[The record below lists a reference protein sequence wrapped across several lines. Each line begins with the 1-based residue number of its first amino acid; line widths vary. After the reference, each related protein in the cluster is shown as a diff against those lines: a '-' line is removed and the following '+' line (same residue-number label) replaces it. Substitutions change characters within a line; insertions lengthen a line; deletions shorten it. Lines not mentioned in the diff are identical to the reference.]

1 LRALSIRG
9 FRPQGRRKQ
18 RYEYPPAVR
27 VRSYAPVRSTP
38 IKTSHLT
45 PSVHPSR
52 SGSGKGL
59 TAGGALSPLLA
70 ALYLTPLD
78 RAMEVEI
85 IRQNVRYM
93 RYMDDFV
100 IFARTRFQL
109 RRAIRT
115 VHQVLNKLHLR
126 VHPLKRFIGRTTKG
140 FDFLG
145 YRFKP
150 DHGLGVAAK
159 TTAKMLGRVRRLQ
172 EQGADVFEL
181 RRYVL
186 HWWRWLHAG
195 LRGQVTC
202 WRRFLNLWQAIP
214 NINHRDLAAI

>member
-1 LRALSIRG
+1 MAHDVLLKQCKAAELSAWHIALIDAYLRV
-9 FRPQGRRKQ
+9 PD
-18 RYEYPPAVR
+18 
-27 VRSYAPVRSTP
+27 
-38 IKTSHLT
+38 
-45 PSVHPSR
+45 R
-52 SGSGKGL
+52 SGSRMGL

-78 RAMEVEI
+78 RAMEVI
-85 IRQNVRYM
+85 AARHDIHYM

-100 IFARTRFQL
+100 IFASTRFHI

-115 VHQVLNKLHLR
+115 VHQVLSTLKLR

-145 YRFKP
+145 YRFVT
-150 DHGLGVAAK
+150 DRGLDAAAK

-172 EQGADVFEL
+172 EQGADVIEL

-195 LRGQVTC
+195 LRGQVTR
-202 WRRFLNLWQAIP
+202 WKRFP
-214 NINHRDLAAI
+214 DLMQELFGSNVS